1 MPPNREAPG
10 QAEVPPPPG
19 SGACGRSAQPAA
31 RRRVPL
37 EAEHAVEARSPG
49 NPRMPR
55 TPRDADG
62 RRGHRGTRIVTSVT
76 VDCYN
81 CKFEQSGSVAVVTV
95 VTFTDISFANFM

>member
-1 MPPNREAPG
+1 
-10 QAEVPPPPG
+10 
-19 SGACGRSAQPAA
+19 
-31 RRRVPL
+31 
-37 EAEHAVEARSPG
+37 
-49 NPRMPR
+49 MPR

-62 RRGHRGTRIVTSVT
+62 RRGHLGARIVTSVTSVT